1 MSQTSYSKEMGHA
14 VEGMMADSSLRVVDS
29 CVSTSS
35 TALAIGQ
42 MVELDEMK
50 AGRVGVKGATSS
62 TEAFV
67 MHGVIVD
74 SPEYTLSESS
84 GARQSIA
91 EKTVINVMR
100 KGRIWVKVAADV
112 DVGYKAAINS
122 SGKFISATTASSY
135 GGSGTIDN
143 GRYLTTTKSGKLAL
157 LELF

>member
-35 TALAIGQ
+35 TAMAIGQ
-42 MVELDEMK
+42 MVALDEDK
-50 AGRVGVKGATSS
+50 ADRVGVEGATSS
-62 TEAFV
+62 TEAFD
-67 MHGVIVD
+67 MFGVIVD
-74 SPEYTLSESS
+74 SPEYTLSESD
-84 GARQSIA
+84 GTRQSIKQ
-91 EKTVINVMR
+91 KTVINVMR

-112 DVGYKAAINS
+112 NIGNKAAINS
-122 SGKFISATTASSY
+122 SGKFIAATTVSSY
-135 GGSGTIDN
+135 GGAGTIDN